1 MLLATAGHVD
11 HGKTSLIKALTG
23 QETDRLAEEKRR
35 GLTIELGFAYFT
47 TDAGVR
53 IGIVDV
59 PGHSKF
65 IRTMAAG
72 VAGVDVALVVVAAS
86 EGVMPQTREHVALLG
101 IFGITRCIL
110 VLSKADLVEKDDK
123 RWSTL
128 QEECAEL
135 LEASGIGIE
144 HSVAVSTETGQG
156 IDELKNLLCE
166 RANTTQAADRKGHFR
181 LAVDRVFSVR
191 GAGTIVTG
199 TGYSGEIKVEDAVVL
214 QPSGLECRVKTIHAD
229 GESAESAGQGQRLA
243 LNIAGVSVD
252 DINRGDWVCS
262 NALQQVSDCTDVH
275 MNLLPG
281 TGMSLRHWQKVHV
294 HAGSSRV
301 VARVSLYSQ
310 RVLKPGESTFAQLV
324 FEKPVHMVFGDRLV
338 LRHQDASQTLGGA
351 VAITAIANRKKLQR
365 SNRPEVLAI
374 LDQIDHRAVL
384 RGLLE
389 EAEQPVNIS
398 QFCSS
403 RNLLRKEFDQLF
415 DADSVVRMPAAAIR
429 LVGDGRLN
437 ITDNSDWLILK
448 ARYEASRSQL
458 CETVAAFHLSTPE
471 SRGLDK
477 TELLQQAGNSGQM
490 GESAVVQQCVLQLL
504 LQESELQ
511 QFGNQISKPDF
522 TPVLPAADQKFLE
535 SVLQHVTENTLKPP
549 SLSALAEELSVESGE
564 LKQRLEPLEQAGA
577 VLRIAENRLYHPRA
591 FERLVEVAQQLSEA
605 NGTAGFEAKAFRDQ
619 TGIGR
624 NITIDVLEHMDRI
637 GLTRRLGNQR
647 VWRGYR

>member
-1 MLLATAGHVD
+1 MLLATAGHVDHGKTLLATAGHVD

-86 EGVMPQTREHVALLG
+86 EGIMPQTREHVALLG

-110 VLSKADLVEKDDK
+110 VLSKADLVEKGDE

-128 QEECAEL
+128 QEECTEL

-144 HSVAVSTETGQG
+144 HSVAVSTETSQG
-156 IDELKNLLCE
+156 IEELKSLLCE
-166 RANTTQAADRKGHFR
+166 LADKTQGAHRRGHFR

-199 TGYSGEIKVEDAVVL
+199 TGYSGEIKVEEAVVL

-229 GESAESAGQGQRLA
+229 GEPAELAGQGQRLA
-243 LNIAGVSVD
+243 LNVAGVSVD

-262 NALQQVSDCTDVH
+262 NALQQVSDCTDVQL
-275 MNLLPG
+275 NLLPG

-294 HAGSSRV
+294 HAGSNRV

-351 VAITAIANRKKLQR
+351 VAITAVANRKKLQR
-365 SNRPEVLAI
+365 SNRPAVLAI
-374 LDQIDHRAVL
+374 LDQLDHRAVL
-384 RGLLE
+384 YGLLE

-398 QFCSS
+398 QFCNS
-403 RNLLRKEFDQLF
+403 RNLLLKEFNQLLDS
-415 DADSVVRMPAAAIR
+415 DAVVHVPAATIR

-437 ITDNSDWLILK
+437 VADNSEWLIFK
-448 ARYEASRSQL
+448 ARHEASRKQL
-458 CETVAAFHLSTPE
+458 CETVAAFHASTPE

-477 TELLQQAGNSGQM
+477 TELLQQAGQT
-490 GESAVVQQCVLQLL
+490 GESAVIQQCVLQIL
-504 LQESELQ
+504 LQDSELQ
-511 QFGNQISKPDF
+511 QFGNQISQPDF
-522 TPVLPAADQKFLE
+522 TPVLPASDQKFLE
-535 SVLQHVTENTLKPP
+535 SVLQHVTHSTEQL
-549 SLSALAEELSVESGE
+549 SLDSGE
-564 LKQRLEPLEQAGA
+564 LRKRLEPLEQAGA
-577 VLRIAENRLYHPRA
+577 VLRIAENRLYHPSA
-591 FERLVEVAQQLSEA
+591 FERLVEIAQELSEA
-605 NGTAGFEAKAFRDQ
+605 NGTTGFEAKAFRDK

-647 VWRGYR
+647 VWRGHR